1 MIKEHDIVIQILN
14 KLNKEVNE
22 PYFMSYYGSIVYNTN
37 TKISDTDIVYV
48 FDSSEDIYEVIEA
61 HKMPEFFDLPKI
73 DLHYIS
79 TFAFQKLLNS
89 HDIMALETYY
99 QLPNDYK
106 EWFNFELNL
115 DTLRRKI
122 SAVVSNSWS
131 KARKKLDIPEESDY
145 IALKSL
151 FHSLRILSYG
161 INLAERN
168 KIDYLRVTLDGIE
181 MTCKELWEDILK
193 DYSWGRFRWKEF
205 KAKYTPIQNANATKF
220 RLLAPKQLD

>member
-161 INLAERN
+161 INLAESN
-168 KIDYLRVTLDGIE
+168 KIDYLNVTLDSRK
-181 MTCKELWEDILK
+181 MTYKELWEDILN
-193 DYSWGRFRWKEF
+193 DYNNGFRWIEF
-205 KAKYTPIQNANATKF
+205 KEKYKQIQNANATKF
-220 RLLAPKQLD
+220 RLLAPKELD

>member
-22 PYFMSYYGSIVYNTN
+22 HYFMSYYGSIVYNTN

-161 INLAERN
+161 INLAESN
-168 KIDYLRVTLDGIE
+168 KIDYLNVTLDSRK
-181 MTCKELWEDILK
+181 MTCKELLEDILN
-193 DYSWGRFRWKEF
+193 DYNNGYRWIEF
-205 KAKYTPIQNANATKF
+205 KEKYKQIQNANATKF
-220 RLLAPKQLD
+220 RLLAPKELD

>member
-1 MIKEHDIVIQILN
+1 MIKYTDVVFHILN
-14 KLNKEVNE
+14 TLNKEVNKN
-22 PYFMSYYGSIVYNTN
+22 YFITYYGSIIYGTN

-61 HKMPEFFDLPKI
+61 QKMPEFFDLPKI

-161 INLAERN
+161 INLAESN
-168 KIDYLRVTLDGIE
+168 KIDYLNVTLDSRK
-181 MTCKELWEDILK
+181 MTCKELLEDILN
-193 DYSWGRFRWKEF
+193 DYNNGYRWIEF
-205 KAKYTPIQNANATKF
+205 KEKYKQIQNANATKF
-220 RLLAPKQLD
+220 RLLAPKELD

>member
-22 PYFMSYYGSIVYNTN
+22 SYFMSYYGSIVYNTN

-79 TFAFQKLLNS
+79 AFAFQKLLNS

-161 INLAERN
+161 INLAESN
-168 KIDYLRVTLDGIE
+168 KIDYLNVTLDSRK
-181 MTCKELWEDILK
+181 MTCKELLEDILN
-193 DYSWGRFRWKEF
+193 DYNNGYRWIEF
-205 KAKYTPIQNANATKF
+205 KEKYKQIQNANATKF
-220 RLLAPKQLD
+220 RLLAPKELD

>member
-1 MIKEHDIVIQILN
+1 MIKYTDVIFHILN
-14 KLNKEVNE
+14 TLNKEVNKN
-22 PYFMSYYGSIVYNTN
+22 YFITYYGSIIYETN

-48 FDSSEDIYEVIEA
+48 FESSEDIYEVIEA
-61 HKMPEFFDLPKI
+61 HKMPEFYDLPKI

-106 EWFNFELNL
+106 EWFKFDINL

-161 INLAERN
+161 INLAES
-168 KIDYLRVTLDGIE
+168 KEIDYLNVTLDGRK
-181 MTCKELWEDILK
+181 MTCKELWNDILN
-193 DYSWGRFRWKEF
+193 DYNNGWGWKR
-205 KAKYTPIQNANATKF
+205 I
-220 RLLAPKQLD
+220 